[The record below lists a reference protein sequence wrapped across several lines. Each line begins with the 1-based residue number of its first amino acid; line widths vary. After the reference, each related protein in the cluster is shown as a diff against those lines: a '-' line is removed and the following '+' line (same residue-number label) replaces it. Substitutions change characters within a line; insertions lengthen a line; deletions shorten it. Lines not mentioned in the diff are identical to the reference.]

1 MESTNIYSAVNNET
15 IDQAIQSLKQELLS
29 EMDKKIDN
37 VKQELLGV
45 LELQKQWMMSFL
57 HTERSNA
64 KGKTIFLFRNQ
75 SQSILLQFLRRRFT
89 PSNYNHLF
97 IRCVDNF
104 KSG

>member
-15 IDQAIQSLKQELLS
+15 MDQAIQSLKQELLS
-29 EMDKKIDN
+29 QMDKKIDN

-57 HTERSNA
+57 HTELSNA
-64 KGKTIFLFRNQ
+64 KGKKIFLFRNQ
-75 SQSILLQFLRRRFT
+75 SQFILLQFLCRRFKT
-89 PSNYNHLF
+89 SNNHLF

-104 KSG
+104 MSG